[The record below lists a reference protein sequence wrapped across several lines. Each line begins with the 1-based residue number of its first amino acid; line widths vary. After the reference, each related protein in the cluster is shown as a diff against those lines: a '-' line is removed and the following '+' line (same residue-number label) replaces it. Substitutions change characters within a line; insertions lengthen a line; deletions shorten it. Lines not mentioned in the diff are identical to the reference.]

1 MSPGLKSKA
10 SGPGI
15 SLKIGPVVSRVEPIY
30 PPEALRQQVEG
41 AVKLHAIIGRDGAV
55 YRVELASG
63 PLLLAN
69 AARSAVQQWRYKQT
83 FLAGQPVETEEDITV
98 VFRLSAPATSAK

>member
-1 MSPGLKSKA
+1 MQI
-10 SGPGI
+10 GPG
-15 SLKIGPVVSRVEPIY
+15 VWRVEPIY

-41 AVKLHAIIGRDGAV
+41 TVKLHAIIGRDGGV
-55 YRVELASG
+55 YTVELASG

-83 FLAGQPVETEEDITV
+83 FLAGEPVETEEDITV
-98 VFRLSAPATSAK
+98 IFRISDPATSAK